1 MLLLVIDIL
10 YSHMS
15 RDVLLIT
22 KEHIATLTN
31 LIFLFKPP
39 LYSSTL
45 VIILC
50 KSSITLFYAE
60 ILTIT

>member
-1 MLLLVIDIL
+1 MLLLVIAIL

-15 RDVLLIT
+15 RDVLIT

-50 KSSITLFYAE
+50 KSSITLFYTE
-60 ILTIT
+60 ILTITL